1 MFAFISAFQRKI
13 IVQPHKL
20 HHCHQFLFTFHFVKT
35 HLKKLCHHVPPE
47 KDILW
52 SCNIFTARLKF
63 CPPLPPAP
71 FVDISE
77 IPERD
82 ILSFLKFCSLQ
93 PNFLAHSYTLDHYRE
108 RKSHLRFVTKNISVT
123 PQGKV
128 SLSKENMT
136 FFKFRSEYIKI
147 WKALHKSQDR
157 DCLSSRKCICH
168 RLRSVGDDLFQLSD
182 TFIICIGKAGLSEI
196 GCFFRVFCDV
206 NLLVSWI

>member
-20 HHCHQFLFTFHFVKT
+20 HHCHQFLFIFHFVKKIFEKT
-35 HLKKLCHHVPPE
+35 LSSLPE

-52 SCNIFTARLKF
+52 FCNIFTARLKF
-63 CPPLPPAP
+63 CSPLPSAP

-108 RKSHLRFVTKNISVT
+108 RKSHLRFVTKNFSVA
-123 PQGKV
+123 PQGKSILV
-128 SLSKENMT
+128 KRKYDV

-147 WKALHKSQDR
+147 WKALDKS
-157 DCLSSRKCICH
+157 
-168 RLRSVGDDLFQLSD
+168 
-182 TFIICIGKAGLSEI
+182 
-196 GCFFRVFCDV
+196 
-206 NLLVSWI
+206 

>member
-20 HHCHQFLFTFHFVKT
+20 HHCHQFLFIFHFVT
-35 HLKKLCHHVPPE
+35 TYLKKPCHHFRRKIFYDLV
-47 KDILW
+47 L
-52 SCNIFTARLKF
+52 NIFTARLKF
-63 CPPLPPAP
+63 CPPLPSAP

-108 RKSHLRFVTKNISVT
+108 RKSHLRFVTKNISVA

-128 SLSKENMT
+128 KRKYDIFQISK
-136 FFKFRSEYIKI
+136 
-147 WKALHKSQDR
+147 
-157 DCLSSRKCICH
+157 
-168 RLRSVGDDLFQLSD
+168 
-182 TFIICIGKAGLSEI
+182 
-196 GCFFRVFCDV
+196 
-206 NLLVSWI
+206 